1 LDLESFLPKFGLTAF
16 RPGQREVIS
25 AVLAGEDCLCVMP
38 TGSGKSLCYQLPA
51 VAREGVTLVVSPLI
65 ALMQDQV
72 DQLLARG
79 LRATFI
85 NSMLEPGELS
95 ARLNGLGA
103 GAYDLVYVVPERFR
117 SPRFLEAVRRVKL
130 QLLAVDEAHCISEWG
145 HDFRPDYAKLGRFR
159 ERLGNPPT
167 IALTATATSDV
178 RRDIITQLQLRSPR
192 VFVTGFA
199 RPNLFYAVESSGGQR
214 VKQESL
220 VSFLSVNPGCGIVY
234 ASTRKKCEEV
244 AEMIVERT
252 GRRAGI
258 YHAGMQKED
267 RRKAQDSFM
276 QGKMEIVVAT
286 TAFGMGVDKRD
297 VRFVVHYNLPGS
309 LEGYYQEAGRAG
321 RDGLPSKC
329 LLLYTAADRMI
340 QEYFIESAYPAP
352 EVVQQVYNYLRSREE
367 DPIELTQQE
376 LRELLYLKIGAEGI
390 GTCEQLLEK
399 AGVLERLE
407 ARQNMAIV
415 KLDSELPTLVDLL
428 PQQATAKRRVLR
440 AVERLVG
447 DRRGELV
454 YFHPR
459 ELLESAGGDSAA
471 LSRMLRE
478 LCSLSAFDYVPPFRG
493 RAIHMLR
500 KDQPFSELEIDFE
513 TLAKRKAAEYARLDQ
528 VIRFAQ
534 SRRCRQLEILHYF
547 GEPAH
552 EPCGHC
558 DNCVPVSQS
567 TATRAAGQIAKPS
580 LETVRIVL
588 SGVARTKGRVG
599 KTIVAQ
605 MLCGSRSEKVS
616 SRGLDQLSTFGLL
629 SRYRRGEVVALLD
642 QVIAAGYV
650 EQIEEAP
657 RRPIV
662 RLTAQ
667 GLEVMRGNPPREI
680 APAAEPIGSPPKP
693 SLEPGPPE
701 PDVSVAS
708 DVSSPAAEPAASN
721 GHPPHYWTWR
731 LLLAGFRPDECAA
744 IRGLTDDQV
753 WQHALCAAQSGW
765 PVDADW
771 YDSPHR
777 RKELQQARRRIEKR
791 E

>member
-1 LDLESFLPKFGLTAF
+1 LDLESYLPLFGLKAF

-25 AVLAGEDCLCVMP
+25 AVVAGEDCLCVMP

-85 NSMLEPGELS
+85 NSMLDPGELS
-95 ARLNGLGA
+95 TRLNGLGA

-117 SPRFLEAVRRVKL
+117 SPRFLEAVRHVRL

-167 IALTATATSDV
+167 IALTATATADV
-178 RRDIITQLQLRSPR
+178 RQDIVTQLQLREPR
-192 VFVTGFA
+192 IFVTGFA
-199 RPNLFYAVESSGGQR
+199 RPNLFYAVEYPGGQR
-214 VKQESL
+214 QKQEAL
-220 VSFLSVNPGCGIVY
+220 VSFLNANPGCGIVY
-234 ASTRKKCEEV
+234 ASTRKRCEEV
-244 AEMIVERT
+244 AELIVERT

-258 YHAGMQKED
+258 YHAGMQKDD
-267 RRKAQDSFM
+267 RRKAQDAFM

-309 LEGYYQEAGRAG
+309 LEAYYQEAGRAG
-321 RDGLPSKC
+321 RDGQPSRC
-329 LLLYTAADRMI
+329 LLLYTAADRSI

-352 EVVQQVYNYLRSREE
+352 EVMEQVYDFLRNRDD

-376 LRELLYLKIGAEGI
+376 LRDALNLKIGAEGI
-390 GTCEQLLEK
+390 GTCEQMLEK

-407 ARQNMAIV
+407 PRQNMALV
-415 KLDSELPTLVDLL
+415 RLNSDLPTLVDLL
-428 PQQATAKRRVLR
+428 PPQATARRRVLR

-459 ELLESAGGDSAA
+459 ELLESTGGDSAA
-471 LSRMLRE
+471 LSRILRE
-478 LCSLSAFDYVPPFRG
+478 LCSLAAFDYVPPFRG

-500 KDQPFSELEIDFE
+500 RDRPFSELEIDFE
-513 TLAKRKAAEYARLDQ
+513 GLAKRKAAEYARLDQ
-528 VIRFAQ
+528 VIRFAR
-534 SRRCRQLEILHYF
+534 SRKCRQLEILHYF
-547 GEPAH
+547 GEAAH
-552 EPCGHC
+552 QRCGHC
-558 DNCVPVSQS
+558 DNCGPVLQQVAPSPE
-567 TATRAAGQIAKPS
+567 PS

-605 MLCGSRSEKVS
+605 MLCGSRSEKV
-616 SRGLDQLSTFGLL
+616 RNRRLDQLSTFGLL
-629 SRYRRGEVVALLD
+629 ASIRREEVVALLD
-642 QVIAAGYV
+642 RMISAGYV
-650 EQIEEAP
+650 EQVEETP

-662 RLTAQ
+662 RLTAH
-667 GLEVMRGNPPREI
+667 GLEVMRGRPSCETV
-680 APAAEPIGSPPKP
+680 AVAQPAETVPNSEDENLKSEDPAVP
-693 SLEPGPPE
+693 SLV
-701 PDVSVAS
+701 PDPRTTNP
-708 DVSSPAAEPAASN
+708 DSN

-744 IRGLTDDQV
+744 IRGLSDEQV
-753 WQHALCAAQSGW
+753 WEHALCAAHSGW
-765 PVDADW
+765 PVDSTW
-771 YDSPHR
+771 YDSPSR
-777 RKELQQARRRIEKR
+777 RKELERARAAHRKAGVSGL
-791 E
+791 